1 MPIWL
6 RKFTFK
12 KLREY
17 YDAEQAAANKDP
29 NKIDLT
35 NPDKSKL
42 PPKRPTYSPPSYV
55 AKAAKK

>member
-6 RKFTFK
+6 RNFTFN
-12 KLREY
+12 KLKEY

-35 NPDKSKL
+35 NPDKST
-42 PPKRPTYSPPSYV
+42 PPQKRPSHSPPSYV
-55 AKAAKK
+55 TKVSRK

>member
-12 KLREY
+12 KLQQFY
-17 YDAEQAAANKDP
+17 NEQEQSNRAANS
-29 NKIDLT
+29 NIDLS

-42 PPKRPTYSPPSYV
+42 PPKRTVSPPSYIT
-55 AKAAKK
+55 KASRK